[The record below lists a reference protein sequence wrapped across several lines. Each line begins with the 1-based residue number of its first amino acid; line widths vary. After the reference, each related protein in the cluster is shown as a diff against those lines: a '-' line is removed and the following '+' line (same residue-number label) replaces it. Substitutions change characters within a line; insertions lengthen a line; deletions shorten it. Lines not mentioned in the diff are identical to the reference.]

1 MWKKTKEMK
10 WKTAKLLWG
19 DLFYDIAGAVLFAA
33 GVYTFAGN
41 ADFAPGGITGIS
53 LLLNHVFGI
62 PVGTLT
68 LFINLPLIVIS
79 YRTLGK
85 RFLLKTA
92 KSMVITTFFLDVVF
106 PVFPMY
112 EGQRMMAALCSGA
125 LMGAG
130 MVMFYMRG
138 SSSGG
143 LDFVIMPIKKK
154 RPHLS
159 VGKITMIIDL
169 GIILL
174 GWPVFGDV
182 DAALYVIRY
191 DYTKLR
197 EIREG
202 VESLALSGIDMLGY
216 VFNGDNSSGGQ
227 GYGYGYR
234 RYGNYGSYGSHYGS
248 YGKYG
253 AYGHY
258 GKMEK
263 GSTDKLWYGLGAG
276 TVAFVVTE
284 KGDEVAAK
292 IAELTKRGVTSVKA
306 TGTYTGKKKN
316 VLLCACSKS
325 EAFLVKCA
333 AEEADENMFLMFM
346 ETSEV
351 FGEGFRSSSD

>member
-33 GVYTFAGN
+33 GVYTFAEN

-182 DAALYVIRY
+182 DAALYGLVSTFASVVVI
-191 DYTKLR
+191 
-197 EIREG
+197 
-202 VESLALSGIDMLGY
+202 
-216 VFNGDNSSGGQ
+216 
-227 GYGYGYR
+227 
-234 RYGNYGSYGSHYGS
+234 
-248 YGKYG
+248 
-253 AYGHY
+253 
-258 GKMEK
+258 
-263 GSTDKLWYGLGAG
+263 DKVLYGLGGGKDRRADKERG
-276 TVAFVVTE
+276 NVCQSDGNIHGKE
-284 KGDEVAAK
+284 KECLA
-292 IAELTKRGVTSVKA
+292 
-306 TGTYTGKKKN
+306 
-316 VLLCACSKS
+316 LC
-325 EAFLVKCA
+325 
-333 AEEADENMFLMFM
+333 MQ
-346 ETSEV
+346 
-351 FGEGFRSSSD
+351 

>member
-1 MWKKTKEMK
+1 M
-10 WKTAKLLWG
+10 
-19 DLFYDIAGAVLFAA
+19 FAA
-33 GVYTFAGN
+33 GVYTFAEN

-182 DAALYVIRY
+182 DAALYGLVSTFASVVVI
-191 DYTKLR
+191 
-197 EIREG
+197 
-202 VESLALSGIDMLGY
+202 
-216 VFNGDNSSGGQ
+216 
-227 GYGYGYR
+227 
-234 RYGNYGSYGSHYGS
+234 
-248 YGKYG
+248 
-253 AYGHY
+253 
-258 GKMEK
+258 
-263 GSTDKLWYGLGAG
+263 DKVLYGLGAG
-276 TVAFVVTE
+276 TLAFVVTE

-292 IAELTKRGVTSVKA
+292 IAVRYPRGEAYEGMKQFRSPICY
-306 TGTYTGKKKN
+306 G
-316 VLLCACSKS
+316 KS
-325 EAFLVKCA
+325 ELLYEEEKIVIIFVGHMAELADQVRKGLKEKGYCCSLVNARFVKPLDTELLERL
-333 AEEADENMFLMFM
+333 AENHDLYVTIEENML
-346 ETSEV
+346 TGG
-351 FGEGFRSSSD
+351 FGEQVLDYISGAGINVRVKNFGIADDYVEHGNVDLLRREVGLDKDTIVKQIIDEYV

>member
-10 WKTAKLLWG
+10 WKTAKLLWAIYFMMLRG
-19 DLFYDIAGAVLFAA
+19 RYCLRQGIYVCGKRRFCSRRNYGNISIAESCFRDSGRN
-33 GVYTFAGN
+33 T
-41 ADFAPGGITGIS
+41 
-53 LLLNHVFGI
+53 
-62 PVGTLT
+62 T

-182 DAALYVIRY
+182 DAALYGLVSTFASVVVI
-191 DYTKLR
+191 
-197 EIREG
+197 
-202 VESLALSGIDMLGY
+202 
-216 VFNGDNSSGGQ
+216 
-227 GYGYGYR
+227 
-234 RYGNYGSYGSHYGS
+234 
-248 YGKYG
+248 
-253 AYGHY
+253 
-258 GKMEK
+258 
-263 GSTDKLWYGLGAG
+263 DKVLYGLGAG
-276 TVAFVVTE
+276 TLAFVVTE

>member
-182 DAALYVIRY
+182 DAALYGLVSTFASVVVI
-191 DYTKLR
+191 
-197 EIREG
+197 
-202 VESLALSGIDMLGY
+202 
-216 VFNGDNSSGGQ
+216 
-227 GYGYGYR
+227 
-234 RYGNYGSYGSHYGS
+234 
-248 YGKYG
+248 
-253 AYGHY
+253 
-258 GKMEK
+258 
-263 GSTDKLWYGLGAG
+263 DKVLYGLGAG
-276 TVAFVVTE
+276 TLAFV
-284 KGDEVAAK
+284 
-292 IAELTKRGVTSVKA
+292 VTSVKA

>member
-33 GVYTFAGN
+33 GVYTFAEN

-154 RPHLS
+154 RPHH
-159 VGKITMIIDL
+159 IC
-169 GIILL
+169 
-174 GWPVFGDV
+174 
-182 DAALYVIRY
+182 RENY
-191 DYTKLR
+191 D
-197 EIREG
+197 
-202 VESLALSGIDMLGY
+202 D
-216 VFNGDNSSGGQ
+216 
-227 GYGYGYR
+227 
-234 RYGNYGSYGSHYGS
+234 H
-248 YGKYG
+248 
-253 AYGHY
+253 
-258 GKMEK
+258 
-263 GSTDKLWYGLGAG
+263 
-276 TVAFVVTE
+276 
-284 KGDEVAAK
+284 
-292 IAELTKRGVTSVKA
+292 
-306 TGTYTGKKKN
+306 
-316 VLLCACSKS
+316 
-325 EAFLVKCA
+325 
-333 AEEADENMFLMFM
+333 
-346 ETSEV
+346 
-351 FGEGFRSSSD
+351 

>member
-143 LDFVIMPIKKK
+143 
-154 RPHLS
+154 
-159 VGKITMIIDL
+159 TDL
-169 GIILL
+169 LPERAGR
-174 GWPVFGDV
+174 
-182 DAALYVIRY
+182 ASR
-191 DYTKLR
+191 
-197 EIREG
+197 
-202 VESLALSGIDMLGY
+202 
-216 VFNGDNSSGGQ
+216 Q
-227 GYGYGYR
+227 YR
-234 RYGNYGSYGSHYGS
+234 RCDHGHGFLGHVGGRGAPGGSGR
-248 YGKYG
+248 
-253 AYGHY
+253 
-258 GKMEK
+258 
-263 GSTDKLWYGLGAG
+263 DR
-276 TVAFVVTE
+276 
-284 KGDEVAAK
+284 
-292 IAELTKRGVTSVKA
+292 AE
-306 TGTYTGKKKN
+306 
-316 VLLCACSKS
+316 
-325 EAFLVKCA
+325 
-333 AEEADENMFLMFM
+333 
-346 ETSEV
+346 
-351 FGEGFRSSSD
+351 

>member
-33 GVYTFAGN
+33 GVYTFAEN

-182 DAALYVIRY
+182 DAALYGLVSTFASVVVI
-191 DYTKLR
+191 
-197 EIREG
+197 
-202 VESLALSGIDMLGY
+202 
-216 VFNGDNSSGGQ
+216 
-227 GYGYGYR
+227 
-234 RYGNYGSYGSHYGS
+234 
-248 YGKYG
+248 
-253 AYGHY
+253 
-258 GKMEK
+258 
-263 GSTDKLWYGLGAG
+263 DKVLYGLGAG
-276 TVAFVVTE
+276 TLAFVVTE

-306 TGTYTGKKKN
+306 TGTYTCFVHAVN
-316 VLLCACSKS
+316 LRHFS
-325 EAFLVKCA
+325 
-333 AEEADENMFLMFM
+333 
-346 ETSEV
+346 
-351 FGEGFRSSSD
+351 

>member
-1 MWKKTKEMK
+1 MNENCKI
-10 WKTAKLLWG
+10 LWG

-33 GVYTFAGN
+33 GVYTFAEN

-92 KSMVITTFFLDVVF
+92 KSMVITTFFSLMSFF

-154 RPHLS
+154 
-159 VGKITMIIDL
+159 
-169 GIILL
+169 
-174 GWPVFGDV
+174 
-182 DAALYVIRY
+182 
-191 DYTKLR
+191 
-197 EIREG
+197 
-202 VESLALSGIDMLGY
+202 
-216 VFNGDNSSGGQ
+216 
-227 GYGYGYR
+227 
-234 RYGNYGSYGSHYGS
+234 
-248 YGKYG
+248 
-253 AYGHY
+253 
-258 GKMEK
+258 
-263 GSTDKLWYGLGAG
+263 
-276 TVAFVVTE
+276 
-284 KGDEVAAK
+284 
-292 IAELTKRGVTSVKA
+292 
-306 TGTYTGKKKN
+306 
-316 VLLCACSKS
+316 
-325 EAFLVKCA
+325 
-333 AEEADENMFLMFM
+333 
-346 ETSEV
+346 
-351 FGEGFRSSSD
+351 SSSSICRENYDGSFVSLGSFFWDGLYSEM